1 MKKICVLLSDNLILA
16 CELRDIAKTFDIE
29 LTSCKSIFEMLEKY
43 NKGTN
48 AIIIENVE
56 KYGNLQENISEVIL
70 KKVYYVKNGV
80 VADHNNK
87 TEFKTYKDFFESD
100 VFKHLIYQKTQSNYE
115 DNVNKK
121 LNELDIVMNSWKA
134 RFIKYILCEM
144 RSRGERRVSRD
155 IIETVGASKEV
166 ECKHIYDSLR
176 PLLKQY
182 IFKLSQKTNKTYNNK
197 KVKEMINSLYNFVFS

>member
-1 MKKICVLLSDNLILA
+1 
-16 CELRDIAKTFDIE
+16 
-29 LTSCKSIFEMLEKY
+29 
-43 NKGTN
+43 
-48 AIIIENVE
+48 
-56 KYGNLQENISEVIL
+56 
-70 KKVYYVKNGV
+70 
-80 VADHNNK
+80 
-87 TEFKTYKDFFESD
+87 
-100 VFKHLIYQKTQSNYE
+100 
-115 DNVNKK
+115 
-121 LNELDIVMNSWKA
+121 MNSWKA